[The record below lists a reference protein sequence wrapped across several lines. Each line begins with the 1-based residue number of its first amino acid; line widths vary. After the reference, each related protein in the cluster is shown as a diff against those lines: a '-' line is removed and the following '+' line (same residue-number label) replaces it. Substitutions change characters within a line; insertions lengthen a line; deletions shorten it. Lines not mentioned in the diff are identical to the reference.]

1 MNTFMQDIRYAFR
14 ILRKSPAFA
23 VIAIL
28 TLGLG
33 IGANTAIF
41 SYVDAWV
48 IHPIPYPQPDSL
60 MVLQA
65 HNTKKGWTQDGV
77 TSTADFFDF
86 QEQSTSFEQMA
97 AWDSWNFNLTGDGPP
112 EVIDGSKVSWNFF
125 QTLGVNPLLGHT
137 FTAADDSAGAPHVAI
152 ISEGLWQSRYGGDPK
167 IVGKSIRI
175 DDQSYAVVGVMPGKF
190 SFPLLGICNIWTP
203 LAPTDQERADRNSA
217 WFSSFARLK
226 PGVTQQQAGAETS
239 AIFSRLEK
247 EYPKSNTNMTMVL
260 SPMSTEIGNNEGVP
274 QVMILFWIV
283 GLILLIACANV
294 ANLMLARAT
303 QRTKEM
309 AVRAALGATR
319 RRMMRQLVTE
329 SLLLFAFGGA
339 AGTLFGLWGMN
350 WIESMIPGRVR
361 GYLVNYGQVNLDWV
375 TLGFTLG
382 IALLC
387 GLVFGLAPAF
397 QTSGLDVNRTLKEA
411 SGQASGGG
419 RSARMRKIFV
429 AAEIALAMVV
439 LISTALLAKSYII
452 SVRAST
458 GFNSQN
464 VMTATFALP
473 KTKYATD
480 AVVRNFTDAA
490 LARVRALPG
499 VVSAGVAS
507 SIPFGGFGQTY
518 EVEAVGKPA
527 PQPGEVLGARW
538 TAASPD
544 YFSAMQMR
552 LLKGRLFT
560 SADGP
565 GNANVAVIDQT
576 FARQFWKDEDPVGRK
591 LTFGPDHVVCTIV
604 GVVNDVKMYQLRG
617 RPERQMYVP
626 LLQFPSRTL
635 GFVARAAGN
644 DASLGDS
651 IRAAIWSVDKD
662 QPVSVSDL
670 SMLMAIVNAGDGIVT
685 KLVVFFGLL
694 ALFLSAIG
702 IYGVMAHTV
711 AQRTHE
717 IGIRMALGAAPSSVM
732 RLVVLQA
739 LKLTLIGIA
748 VGVLAALGTTG
759 LLAVQ
764 LYQVTARDPLTF
776 AAVPLFFVLVAVVAC
791 YIPARRA
798 MKVDPMV
805 ALRYE

>member
-1 MNTFMQDIRYAFR
+1 MSMFLQDIRYAFR
-14 ILRKSPAFA
+14 MLRKAPAFA
-23 VIAIL
+23 VIAML

-60 MVLQA
+60 MVLQS
-65 HNTKKGWTQDGV
+65 HNAQKGWTQNGV

-86 QEQSTSFEQMA
+86 QKQSTSFEQMA
-97 AWDSWNFNLTGDGPP
+97 AWDSWNFNLTGDGTPN
-112 EVIDGSKVSWNFF
+112 VIDGAKVGWDFF
-125 QTLGVNPLLGHT
+125 QTLGAKPLLGRT
-137 FTAADDSAGAPHVAI
+137 FTAADDTSGAPHVAI
-152 ISEGLWQSRYGGDPK
+152 ISEGLWQSRYGGDPR
-167 IVGKSIRI
+167 IIGKSIRI
-175 DDQSYAVVGVMPGKF
+175 DDQSYSVVGVMPGKF
-190 SFPLLGICNIWTP
+190 TFPLLGICNLWTP
-203 LAPTDQERADRNSA
+203 LALTDGERADRNSSF
-217 WFSSFARLK
+217 FSAFARLK
-226 PGVTQQQAGAETS
+226 PGVTRQQAAAETS

-247 EYPKSNTNMTMVL
+247 QYPKTNTNLTMLL

-283 GLILLIACANV
+283 GLILLIACVNV
-294 ANLMLARAT
+294 ANLMLARAM

-319 RRMMRQLVTE
+319 ARVMRQLITE

-339 AGTLFGLWGMN
+339 AGTFFGMWGMS

-361 GYLVNYGQVNLDWV
+361 GYLINYGQVNLDWV
-375 TLGFTLG
+375 TLAFTLG
-382 IALLC
+382 VALLC
-387 GLVFGLAPAF
+387 GLIFGLAPAF

-411 SGQASGGG
+411 SGQASSSG

-429 AAEIALAMVV
+429 VAEIALAMVV
-439 LISTALLAKSYII
+439 LISTALLTRSYII

-464 VMTATFALP
+464 VMTATFGLP

-480 AVVRNFTDAA
+480 AVVRNFTEAA
-490 LARVRALPG
+490 LARIRALPG
-499 VVSAGVAS
+499 VISAGVAS
-507 SIPFGGFGQTY
+507 SIPFGGFGQIY

-544 YFSAMQMR
+544 YFSAMQIS
-552 LLKGRLFT
+552 LLKGRFFT

-565 GNANVAVIDQT
+565 GNADVAVIGQT
-576 FARQFWKDEDPVGRK
+576 FARQFWPNEDPVGHK
-591 LTFGPDHVVCTIV
+591 LTFGPDHIVCTIV

-626 LLQFPSRTL
+626 LAQFPWRTL
-635 GFVARAAGN
+635 GFVARTAGN
-644 DASLGDS
+644 DAAIAGAMRD
-651 IRAAIWSVDKD
+651 AIWSVDKD
-662 QPVSVSDL
+662 QPVSISDL
-670 SMLMAIVNAGDGIVT
+670 GMLMAIVNAGFTVIA
-685 KLVVFFGLL
+685 KLMLFFGLL

-717 IGIRMALGAAPSSVM
+717 IGIRMALGAAPAGVM
-732 RLVVLQA
+732 RLVVAQG
-739 LKLTLIGIA
+739 LKLTFIGIA
-748 VGVLAALGTTG
+748 VGVLAALGVTG
-759 LLAVQ
+759 LLASM

-776 AAVPLFFVLVAVVAC
+776 VAVPLFFVLVAIAAC

-798 MKVDPMV
+798 MKVDPMI

>member
-1 MNTFMQDIRYAFR
+1 
-14 ILRKSPAFA
+14 
-23 VIAIL
+23 
-28 TLGLG
+28 
-33 IGANTAIF
+33 
-41 SYVDAWV
+41 
-48 IHPIPYPQPDSL
+48 
-60 MVLQA
+60 
-65 HNTKKGWTQDGV
+65 
-77 TSTADFFDF
+77 
-86 QEQSTSFEQMA
+86 
-97 AWDSWNFNLTGDGPP
+97 
-112 EVIDGSKVSWNFF
+112 
-125 QTLGVNPLLGHT
+125 
-137 FTAADDSAGAPHVAI
+137 
-152 ISEGLWQSRYGGDPK
+152 
-167 IVGKSIRI
+167 
-175 DDQSYAVVGVMPGKF
+175 
-190 SFPLLGICNIWTP
+190 
-203 LAPTDQERADRNSA
+203 
-217 WFSSFARLK
+217 
-226 PGVTQQQAGAETS
+226 
-239 AIFSRLEK
+239 
-247 EYPKSNTNMTMVL
+247 MVL

-319 RRMMRQLVTE
+319 GRMMRQLVTE

-339 AGTLFGLWGMN
+339 AGTFFGMWGMS

-361 GYLVNYGQVNLDWV
+361 GYLVNYGQVSLDWV

-382 IALLC
+382 VALLC
-387 GLVFGLAPAF
+387 GLIFGLAPAF

-411 SGQASGGG
+411 SGQASGSG

-439 LISTALLAKSYII
+439 LISTTLLAKSYII

-464 VMTATFALP
+464 VMTATFGLP
-473 KTKYATD
+473 KTKYASD

-490 LARVRALPG
+490 LARIRALPG

-507 SIPFGGFGQTY
+507 SIPFGGFGQVY

-538 TAASPD
+538 TAVSPD
-544 YFSAMQMR
+544 YFSAMQMS
-552 LLKGRLFT
+552 LLKGRFFN

-565 GNANVAVIDQT
+565 GNANVAVIGQT
-576 FARQFWKDEDPVGRK
+576 FARQFWPNEDPVGRK

-626 LLQFPSRTL
+626 LSQFPGRTL
-635 GFVARAAGN
+635 GFVARTAGN

-651 IRAAIWSVDKD
+651 MRAAIWSVDKD

-670 SMLMAIVNAGDGIVT
+670 SMLMAIVNAGNSVVT

-717 IGIRMALGAAPSSVM
+717 IGIRLALGAVPTSVM
-732 RLVVLQA
+732 RLVIVQA
-739 LKLTLIGIA
+739 LKLTFMGIA
-748 VGVLAALGTTG
+748 VGMVAALATTG
-759 LLAVQ
+759 MLASL

-776 AAVPLFFVLVAVVAC
+776 VAVPLFFVLVAVAAC

-798 MKVDPMV
+798 TKVDPMV

>member
-1 MNTFMQDIRYAFR
+1 MSMFLQDIRYAFR
-14 ILRKSPAFA
+14 MLRKAPAFA
-23 VIAIL
+23 VIAML

-48 IHPIPYPQPDSL
+48 IHPLPYPQPDQL

-65 HNTKKGWTQDGV
+65 HNTKRGWTQNAV

-86 QEQSTSFEQMA
+86 QKQSTSFEQMA

-112 EVIDGSKVSWNFF
+112 EVVDGAKVSWTFF
-125 QTLGVNPLLGHT
+125 QTLGVKPLLGRA
-137 FTAADDSAGAPHVAI
+137 FIAADDTAGAPHAAI

-167 IVGKSIRI
+167 IIGRSIRI
-175 DDQSYAVVGVMPGKF
+175 DDQSYSVVGVVPGKF
-190 SFPLLGICNIWTP
+190 SFPLLGICNIWAP
-203 LAPTDQERADRNSA
+203 LALTDAERADRNSA

-226 PGVTQQQAGAETS
+226 PGVAQQQAAAETS
-239 AIFSRLEK
+239 AIFSRLEE

-319 RRMMRQLVTE
+319 GRMMRQLVTE

-339 AGTLFGLWGMN
+339 AGTLFGMWGMS

-361 GYLVNYGQVNLDWV
+361 GYLVNYGQVSLDWV

-382 IALLC
+382 VALLC
-387 GLVFGLAPAF
+387 GLIFGLAPAF

-411 SGQASGGG
+411 SGQASGSG
-419 RSARMRKIFV
+419 RSARMRRIFV

-458 GFNSQN
+458 GFDSQN

-507 SIPFGGFGQTY
+507 SIPFGGFGQVY

-552 LLKGRLFT
+552 LLKGRFFT

-565 GNANVAVIDQT
+565 GNANVTVIGQT
-576 FARQFWKDEDPVGRK
+576 FARQFWPNEDPVGRK
-591 LTFGPDHVVCTIV
+591 LTFGPDHIVCTIV

-626 LLQFPSRTL
+626 LSQFPWHTL
-635 GFVARAAGN
+635 GFVARTAGN
-644 DASLGDS
+644 DASIADAV
-651 IRAAIWSVDKD
+651 RDAIWSVDKN

-670 SMLMAIVNAGDGIVT
+670 TMLMVVVNSGNSVVT

-702 IYGVMAHTV
+702 IYGVMSHTV

-717 IGIRMALGAAPSSVM
+717 IGIRLALGATPASVM
-732 RLVVLQA
+732 RLVIVQA
-739 LKLTLIGIA
+739 LQLTLIGIA
-748 VGVLAALGTTG
+748 VGVVAALATTSM
-759 LLAVQ
+759 LASL
-764 LYQVTARDPLTF
+764 LYQVTARDPLSF
-776 AAVPLFFVLVAVVAC
+776 VVVPTFFVLVAVGAC
-791 YIPARRA
+791 YVPARRA
-798 MKVDPMV
+798 MRVDPMV

>member
-1 MNTFMQDIRYAFR
+1 MNTLLHDVRYAFR
-14 ILRKSPAFA
+14 ILRKAPAFA
-23 VIAIL
+23 VIAML

-41 SYVDAWV
+41 SFVDAWI

-65 HNTKKGWTQDGV
+65 HNIKKGWTQNAV

-86 QEQSTSFEQMA
+86 QKQSGSFVQIA
-97 AWDSWNFNLTGDGPP
+97 AWDSRGFNLTGDGPP
-112 EVIDGSKVSWNFF
+112 NVIDGSKVSWNFF
-125 QTLGVNPLLGHT
+125 QALGVKPLLGHT
-137 FTAADDSAGAPHVAI
+137 FTAADDTAGAPHVAI

-167 IVGKSIRI
+167 IVGRRIRI
-175 DDQSYAVVGVMPGKF
+175 DDQSYSVVGVMPGKF

-203 LAPTDQERADRNSA
+203 LALTDAERADRNSA
-217 WFSSFARLK
+217 YFDSFGRLK
-226 PGVTQQQAGAETS
+226 PGVTQQQAAAETA

-247 EYPKSNTNMTMVL
+247 EYPKSDTNMTMIL

-303 QRTKEM
+303 RRTKEM

-319 RRMMRQLVTE
+319 ARMVRQLLTE

-339 AGTLFGLWGMN
+339 AGILFGMWGMG

-387 GLVFGLAPAF
+387 GLIFGLAPAF
-397 QTSGLDVNRTLKEA
+397 QTSSLDVNRTLKEA
-411 SGQASGGG
+411 SGQASGSG

-439 LISTALLAKSYII
+439 LISTVLLTKSYII

-458 GFNSQN
+458 GFNSRN
-464 VMTATFALP
+464 VMTAQLILP

-480 AVVRNFTDAA
+480 AVERNFADAA
-490 LARVRALPG
+490 LARIRALPG
-499 VVSAGVAS
+499 VVSAGISS
-507 SIPFGGFGQTY
+507 SIPFGGSGQTY

-538 TAASPD
+538 AAVSPD
-544 YFSAMQMR
+544 YFPAMQMR
-552 LLKGRLFT
+552 LLKGRFFT

-565 GNANVAVIDQT
+565 GNANVAVIGQT
-576 FARQFWKDEDPVGRK
+576 FARQFWPNDDPVGHK

-617 RPERQMYVP
+617 QPERQMYVP
-626 LLQFPSRTL
+626 LSQFPRRAQ
-635 GFVARAAGN
+635 GFVARTGSN
-644 DASLGDS
+644 DASIADAM
-651 IRAAIWSVDKD
+651 RDAIWSVDKD

-670 SMLMAIVNAGDGIVT
+670 SMLMTVVNAGDTVLT

-717 IGIRMALGAAPSSVM
+717 IGIRLALGAEPASVM
-732 RLVVLQA
+732 RLVVTQA
-739 LKLTLIGIA
+739 LKLTLIGIIL
-748 VGVLAALGTTG
+748 GVIAALGATG
-759 LLAVQ
+759 LLASQ

-776 AAVPLFFVLVAVVAC
+776 VAVPLFFVLVSVAAC

-798 MKVDPMV
+798 MNVDPMV